1 MFRPDLQDA
10 LRDRDAVL
18 RSFLAADGTL
28 TSIPTKI
35 RKRLVI
41 LDLLSQ
47 QFEPG
52 ERYDETQVNN
62 RLRAFHPDV
71 AALRRYLV
79 EEGFLDRADG
89 FYWRS
94 GGTVDCPRRGVCPR
108 HTAYA
113 RSGSAEAER
122 LAEPALRAVG
132 LETGLDGG
140 SRARRRPAVHP

>member
-18 RSFLAADGTL
+18 RSFLAPDGTL

-35 RKRLVI
+35 RKRLVV
-41 LDLLSQ
+41 LDRLSQ
-47 QFEPG
+47 EFEPG
-52 ERYDETQVNN
+52 EKFTENEVNN

-89 FYWRS
+89 QYWRS
-94 GGTVDCPRRGVCPR
+94 GGTV
-108 HTAYA
+108 A
-113 RSGSAEAER
+113 
-122 LAEPALRAVG
+122 
-132 LETGLDGG
+132 
-140 SRARRRPAVHP
+140 